1 MKRPVRIGIIDSGVN
16 AAHPHVGDIA
26 GGIAIGPDVRGSSY
40 VDYLGHGT
48 AVAALIHARAPY
60 AELFA
65 VKIFHN
71 NLTANLAQVL
81 SAIDWC
87 LDHEMDL
94 INLSLGTANSAH
106 KPAFEAAVGRV
117 RSSGKA
123 LVSAFEVQ
131 GDPALPGALPGVVG
145 VLADSAKGPGE
156 HGVLTRS
163 GKKVFTAC
171 PFPRDIP
178 GVPRERNLHGVSFA
192 VAHTTAT
199 LSGLCR
205 PPFPGTDWELLLA
218 NRLQAQAGGS
228 ILPYSSRTGALW

>member
-1 MKRPVRIGIIDSGVN
+1 MKCPVRIGIVDSGVN
-16 AAHPHVGDIA
+16 SAHPHVGNIA
-26 GGIAIGPDVRGSSY
+26 GGIGIGPYARERSY

-48 AVAALIHARAPY
+48 AVAALIRARAPY

-65 VKIFHN
+65 IKIFHN
-71 NLTANLAQVL
+71 SLTANLAQVL

-87 LDHEMDL
+87 LDHEMHL
-94 INLSLGTANSAH
+94 INLSLGTSNPEH

-117 RSSGKA
+117 RSCGRA

-131 GDPALPGALPGVVG
+131 GHPALPGSLPGAVG

-199 LSGLCR
+199 LSGLCGLGL
-205 PPFPGTDWELLLA
+205 PCTEWELLLA
-218 NRLQAQAGGS
+218 NHLQAQ
-228 ILPYSSRTGALW
+228 TGISTPAV

>member
-1 MKRPVRIGIIDSGVN
+1 MKRPVRIGIVDSGVN
-16 AAHPHVGDIA
+16 SAHQHVGNIA
-26 GGIAIGPDVRGSSY
+26 GGIGIGPDARQSSY

-48 AVAALIHARAPY
+48 AVAALIRARAPY

-65 VKIFHN
+65 VKIFHS

-94 INLSLGTANSAH
+94 INLSLGTANPGH
-106 KPAFEAAVGRV
+106 KAAFEAAVGRV
-117 RSSGKA
+117 RSFGRA

-131 GDPALPGALPGVVG
+131 GHPALPGSLPGVVA
-145 VLADSAKGPGE
+145 VLADSAKGPGQ

-178 GVPRERNLHGVSFA
+178 GVARERNLHGVSFA
-192 VAHTTAT
+192 VAHATAT
-199 LSGLCR
+199 LSGLCG
-205 PPFPGTDWELLLA
+205 PPFACTDWELLLA
-218 NRLQAQAGGS
+218 NHLQVQAS
-228 ILPYSSRTGALW
+228 ISIPAL